1 MVDMF
6 KSCLLR
12 TPFLVVIV
20 SCILP
25 SSTLGCPIF
34 AKGLGSTS
42 MFPNAEHRYALFKSR
57 FEPVTIDNDA
67 VRRAYRFSCWKDK
80 AKAYII
86 TLIEADSENRI
97 IKQEFSINWKEGY
110 PLWVKSEKVSTRKI
124 SNERMQKLMR
134 TLSQSF
140 NTKSPMG
147 TPGIAGH
154 FWLEDPLNK
163 EASVIDLYSER
174 FEGEEKF
181 LTAISKY
188 VPYLPE
194 MPGAFYSPP
203 MVIIPVEKY

>member
-1 MVDMF
+1 MF
-6 KSCLLR
+6 KSCLLSA
-12 TPFLVVIV
+12 PFLVIIV

-25 SSTLGCPIF
+25 SETGGCPTF
-34 AKGLGSTS
+34 VKGSGSAP
-42 MFPNAEHRYALFKSR
+42 MLQNAEHRYALFKSR
-57 FEPVTIDNDA
+57 FEPVAIDNDV

-86 TLIEADSENRI
+86 TLIEEDSKNRI

-124 SNERMQKLMR
+124 SNERIQKLMK

-163 EASVIDLYSER
+163 EASVIDLHSER